1 MNPDSSTYKP
11 NHGSQQIEVLT
22 AQAAPKPFTYA
33 LPEGVTAP
41 VGQLVEVPLGSKKS
55 FGVVMGPSSE
65 TIPAGKLK
73 SILHIIDAP
82 PLSQAMLDFVLWVAD
97 YCMAPPGNILAMV
110 LGGQSAQKKLKKE
123 KIKKERPEKEEDTLA
138 PLQKP
143 VLSDAQ
149 EKAAQTL
156 ISHIGKFSV
165 TLLDGVTGSG
175 KTEVFCEALS
185 ACMAAGKQT
194 LLLLPEISLT
204 TQIFSRLQAR
214 FGFKPVLWHS
224 GLTPAQRRKAW
235 QAIVHGKAPLVIGA
249 RSALFLPFKNLGVVV
264 VDEEHDASYKQEEG
278 VIYHARDMA
287 VMRGKM
293 EDIPVILS
301 SATPSIETVANMM
314 AGRYQHVTLP
324 ERHGVAKAPSIH
336 LVDLR
341 QEKLAAR
348 QWISPTLQRAMA
360 KAIER
365 GEQSLLFLNRR
376 GYAPLTL
383 CRACGYRFQ
392 CPSCSSWLVEH
403 REAGKHRL
411 NCHHCDYA
419 TAYPRACP
427 SCKAEDKLAACGPGI
442 ERLAEEAKKLFPKAR
457 HAILASDTQNNL
469 AEVQRIVDAMGNSEI
484 DILIGTQIVAKGYHF
499 PKLTV
504 VGVIDA
510 DLGLQGGDLRAA
522 ERTFQLLY
530 QVAGRSGRAD
540 DSGHVY
546 LQTTQPQHAVM
557 QNLMKHDRDG
567 LVKVLITEREKF
579 HMPPFAKLATLT
591 ISGTNHVS
599 VTDAA
604 LVLGKTIP
612 LLDGFKVL
620 GPAPAP
626 MALLRGRHRQRFLIH
641 CPKSAKIQS
650 FIREW
655 LLNNKLSKSIRVH
668 VDIDPQS
675 FV

>member
-1 MNPDSSTYKP
+1 MKSDSSTYTP
-11 NHGSQQIEVLT
+11 NNGSQLIEVLT
-22 AQAAPKPFTYA
+22 AQAAPKPFTYG
-33 LPEGVTAP
+33 LPQGVIAP
-41 VGQLVEVPLGSKKS
+41 KGQLVEVPLGTKKS
-55 FGVVMGPSSE
+55 FGVVLGPSEES
-65 TIPAGKLK
+65 IPAGKLK
-73 SILHIIDAP
+73 NILSVIDAP
-82 PLSQAMLDFVLWVAD
+82 PLSDAMLDFVLWVAD
-97 YCMAPPGNILAMV
+97 YCMAPAGNILAMV

-123 KIKKERPEKEEDTLA
+123 REAKPDTPHA
-138 PLQKP
+138 AMSKP

-149 EKAAQTL
+149 KKAADTL
-156 ISHIGKFSV
+156 IANMGSFSV
-165 TLLDGVTGSG
+165 TLLDGITGSG
-175 KTEVFCEALS
+175 KTEVFCEALN
-185 ACMAAGKQT
+185 AAMASGKQT

-204 TQIFSRLQAR
+204 TQIFSRLQTR

-224 GLTPAQRRKAW
+224 GLTPAQRRNAW
-235 QAIVHGKAPLVIGA
+235 QAIAHGKAPLVIGA

-293 EDIPVILS
+293 ENIPVILS

-324 ERHGVAKAPSIH
+324 ERHGDAKPPSIH
-336 LVDLR
+336 LIDLR
-341 QEKLAAR
+341 KEKLTSKN
-348 QWISPTLQRAMA
+348 WISPTLQRAITQ
-360 KAIER
+360 AIER
-365 GEQSLLFLNRR
+365 GEQALLFLNRR

-411 NCHHCDYA
+411 NCHHCDFA
-419 TAYPRACP
+419 SAYPRGCP
-427 SCKAEDKLAACGPGI
+427 SCKVEDKLAACGPGI
-442 ERLAEEAKKLFPKAR
+442 ERLAEEAKKLFPNAR

-469 AEVQRIVDAMGNSEI
+469 SEVQRIVNAMGNSEI

-540 DSGHVY
+540 DKGHVY

-567 LVKVLITEREKF
+567 LINVLIAEREKF
-579 HMPPFAKLATLT
+579 HMPPFARLATLT
-591 ISGTNHVS
+591 LSGTDQAA
-599 VTDAA
+599 VTQAA
-604 LVLGKTIP
+604 ITLGKHIP
-612 LLDGFKVL
+612 KLDGMKVL

-641 CPKSAKIQS
+641 APKTAKMQN
-650 FIREW
+650 FIRDW
-655 LLNNKLSKSIRVH
+655 LSKARPAKSIRVH

>member
-1 MNPDSSTYKP
+1 MKADSSTYTP
-11 NHGSQQIEVLT
+11 NDSGQQIEVLT

-33 LPEGVTAP
+33 LPTGVIAP

-55 FGVVMGPSSE
+55 FGVVMGPSTES
-65 TIPAGKLK
+65 IPVGKLK
-73 SILHIIDAP
+73 SILQVIDAP

-97 YCMAPPGNILAMV
+97 YCMAPAGNVLAMV

-123 KIKKERPEKEEDTLA
+123 RAEKNESKSTA
-138 PLQKP
+138 LQKP
-143 VLSDAQ
+143 VLSEAQ
-149 EKAAQTL
+149 QKAAQTL
-156 ISHIGKFSV
+156 INNSGTFSV

-175 KTEVFCEALS
+175 KTEVFCEAIS
-185 ACMAAGKQT
+185 AAMSAGNQA
-194 LLLLPEISLT
+194 LLMLPEISLT
-204 TQIFSRLQAR
+204 TQIFSRLEAR

-235 QAIVHGKAPLVIGA
+235 HAIAHGKVPLVIGA
-249 RSALFLPFKNLGVVV
+249 RSALFLPFKNLGVIV

-287 VMRGKM
+287 VMRAKM
-293 EDIPVILS
+293 EDIQVILS
-301 SATPSIETVANMM
+301 SATPSIETVANML

-324 ERHGVAKAPSIH
+324 ERHGEAKPPSIH
-336 LVDLR
+336 LIDLR
-341 QEKLAAR
+341 QEKLTAKH
-348 QWISPTLQRAMA
+348 WISPTLQRAMNE
-360 KAIER
+360 AIGR
-365 GEQSLLFLNRR
+365 GEQALLFLNRR

-419 TAYPRACP
+419 CVYPRGCP
-427 SCKAEDKLAACGPGI
+427 SCKVEDKLAACGPGI
-442 ERLAEEAKKLFPKAR
+442 ERLAEEAKKLFPNAR

-469 AEVQRIVDAMGNSEI
+469 AEVQRIVDAMGKSEI

-540 DSGHVY
+540 DNGHVY

-557 QNLMKHDRDG
+557 QKLMRHDRDG
-567 LVKVLITEREKF
+567 LIKVLIAEREKF
-579 HMPPFAKLATLT
+579 HMPPFARLATLT
-591 ISGTNHVS
+591 LSGTNQAAVME
-599 VTDAA
+599 AA
-604 LVLGKTIP
+604 LALGKTIP
-612 LLDGFKVL
+612 VQDGFRVF

-641 CPKSAKIQS
+641 SPKSSRMQN

-655 LLNNKLSKSIRVH
+655 LSKNRPAKSIRVH